1 MRVQIVQIVTDA
13 QHAALIAHMTVEGLF
28 NAGFSQRVQKD
39 LPRGGAHA
47 VFNRHQLASACL
59 PGLKNFLIQLWMAA
73 CISARCPSKKW
84 PVFSTTTS
92 SLGSGDSSTTFL
104 MFSAG
109 PYWSCAPLTNNLGRA
124 QF

>member
-1 MRVQIVQIVTDA
+1 MRVQIVQIVAYA
-13 QHAALIAHMTVEGLF
+13 QYAALIAHMTVEGLF
-28 NAGFSQRVQKD
+28 NAGFRERVQKD

-73 CISARCPSKKW
+73 CISARCPSKKC
-84 PVFSTTTS
+84 PAPSMITS
-92 SLGSGDSSTTFL
+92 SFGSGDSSTTFL

-109 PYWSCAPLTNNLGRA
+109 PYWSCAPLTNNLGQT